1 MKKLIFYATLFL
13 LLGASCDKHKEALN
27 CTITYDVVIPQN
39 LDRLVDAY
47 AVYEDNGETN
57 RERITNGQFK
67 KAFSYKWDGDAAT
80 ATHLNFSSLKI
91 YMYSRV
97 NNSELVN
104 GTKLLKDSKAYM
116 EGTCKWSYSH
126 DKDNL
131 WTGAS
136 SSASSSGSAGK
147 AYVWGSELQNYEYTV
162 EEQENYLRS
171 LASDPY
177 ISYEFD
183 HTGLGFSYTLKVNTG
198 QPDDDTRALT
208 ESMVN
213 VTAK

>member
-1 MKKLIFYATLFL
+1 MKRVIFYALLFMII
-13 LLGASCDKHKEALN
+13 GVSCGKDDESLN
-27 CTITYDVVIPQN
+27 CTVTYDVVLPQN
-39 LDRLVDAY
+39 LERLVDAY
-47 AVYEDNGETN
+47 AVYDDNGETH
-57 RERITNGQFK
+57 RDRITNGQFK
-67 KAFSYKWDGDAAT
+67 KAFSYKWEGDAAKT
-80 ATHLNFSSLKI
+80 THLNFCSLKI

-97 NNSELVN
+97 SSSELVN

-116 EGTCKWSYSH
+116 EGTCKWTYSH
-126 DKDNL
+126 DKDNV
-131 WTGAS
+131 WTGSS

-171 LASDPY
+171 LESDPY

-183 HTGLGFSYTLKVNTG
+183 HTGLEMSYTLKVNTG
-198 QPDDDTRALT
+198 QPDDDTRSLA

-213 VTAK
+213 VTVK